1 MKKFKIIVALCEDMI
16 PISFIWQR
24 SMCLARDV
32 DSLNEEL
39 YYAAAK
45 FTIIEEANKY
55 IEDHNLIGYEPL
67 EVNPMD

>member
-1 MKKFKIIVALCEDMI
+1 MKKSKIIVVLCKDMV
-16 PISFIWQR
+16 PISYIWQR
-24 SMCLARDV
+24 SMCLAGDV

-45 FTIIEEANKY
+45 FTTIEEANRY

-67 EVNPMD
+67 EVSPLD